1 MVFISLLF
9 ICTTVAAQNMGQ
21 WKIYSATSDVRGAVY
36 NQATMWVATSGGVF
50 SFNPPDSNYSVFTK
64 ADGFSS
70 QAISSIGVDSQNKIW
85 VGSEEG
91 YINVLDPTNY
101 SVQKIID
108 IFNSTNSKK
117 QINNI
122 FIKGDSVFVSTEFG
136 LSILNSKNLS
146 FYDSFLKLGSFAAGS
161 SIASSFKST
170 LVFAI
175 TSDGVAVQKSGTQ
188 NLSAPESWNSYSFNS
203 SINAASGSKILE
215 YDGKILLA
223 SSNGI
228 FQYSNN
234 SWQPFILDG
243 NSIVDMIV
251 NGNYLYLISQHQV
264 YQYANSTPTKIYEN
278 STANFTSLT
287 SGPNQSIYISS
298 DIGLIEFKNTS
309 IRFIYPN
316 GPLNNIF
323 TNLSVDPLGRLFV
336 ATGKDVTGVGFFEFD
351 GKSWTNYNTS
361 TNIELPSNSYYN
373 VYAGPDTAIY
383 LSNWGYGVTV
393 FKNNLF
399 TTYNAGN
406 SPLVGVAENASFV
419 SISDVKT
426 DSKGNVWIFN
436 NQTASQA
443 PLSVLTKEKQWYNY
457 VFTNPIITSD
467 PTGDLVIDPYDTKW
481 FSIQNTHRGL
491 YYFNENGTYAN
502 LSDDTKGYLTPSN
515 GLNSDLVSSLA
526 VDLRGYIW
534 VGTDLGL
541 NVILEPTNPKSAAA
555 IRNIYA
561 LSNQPVTCIAVDPLD
576 QKWVGTTK
584 GVFILSPDGYTLIN
598 QYTSSNSPLPDD
610 NITSIAFDNKNG
622 IVYIGTNK
630 GLASL
635 QTSSVEPVESFG
647 ELFIYP
653 NPFIVS
659 SGESK
664 NITIDG
670 LIRSS
675 SIKVFSI
682 SGVLIKEFDSPGGRI
697 ATWDGKDATGNLV
710 STGVYVIVA
719 YDASANNVKTSKVAL
734 IRK

>member
-1 MVFISLLF
+1 
-9 ICTTVAAQNMGQ
+9 
-21 WKIYSATSDVRGAVY
+21 
-36 NQATMWVATSGGVF
+36 
-50 SFNPPDSNYSVFTK
+50 
-64 ADGFSS
+64 
-70 QAISSIGVDSQNKIW
+70 
-85 VGSEEG
+85 
-91 YINVLDPTNY
+91 
-101 SVQKIID
+101 
-108 IFNSTNSKK
+108 
-117 QINNI
+117 
-122 FIKGDSVFVSTEFG
+122 
-136 LSILNSKNLS
+136 
-146 FYDSFLKLGSFAAGS
+146 
-161 SIASSFKST
+161 
-170 LVFAI
+170 
-175 TSDGVAVQKSGTQ
+175 
-188 NLSAPESWNSYSFNS
+188 
-203 SINAASGSKILE
+203 
-215 YDGKILLA
+215 
-223 SSNGI
+223 
-228 FQYSNN
+228 
-234 SWQPFILDG
+234 
-243 NSIVDMIV
+243 
-251 NGNYLYLISQHQV
+251 
-264 YQYANSTPTKIYEN
+264 
-278 STANFTSLT
+278 
-287 SGPNQSIYISS
+287 
-298 DIGLIEFKNTS
+298 
-309 IRFIYPN
+309 
-316 GPLNNIF
+316 
-323 TNLSVDPLGRLFV
+323 
-336 ATGKDVTGVGFFEFD
+336 
-351 GKSWTNYNTS
+351 
-361 TNIELPSNSYYN
+361 
-373 VYAGPDTAIY
+373 
-383 LSNWGYGVTV
+383 
-393 FKNNLF
+393 
-399 TTYNAGN
+399 
-406 SPLVGVAENASFV
+406 
-419 SISDVKT
+419 
-426 DSKGNVWIFN
+426 
-436 NQTASQA
+436 
-443 PLSVLTKEKQWYNY
+443 LSVLTKEKQWYNY

-598 QYTSSNSPLPDD
+598 QYTFSNSPLPDD